1 MLQAGKVP
9 PASWA
14 TMLGN
19 NAPFQLTSFALS
31 LLLVFRQAGRWARG
45 SLPADTHAHACEADV
60 AFVGCR

>member
-31 LLLVFRQAGRWARG
+31 LLLVFRRAGWRG
-45 SLPADTHAHACEADV
+45 RRLLSANTSVHACGTDV